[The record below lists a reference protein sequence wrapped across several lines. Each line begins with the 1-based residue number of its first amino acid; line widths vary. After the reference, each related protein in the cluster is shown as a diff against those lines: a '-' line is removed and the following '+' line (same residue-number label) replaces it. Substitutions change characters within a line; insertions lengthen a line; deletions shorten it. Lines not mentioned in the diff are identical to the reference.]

1 MLLAYHPKLTNL
13 RRSCLLAASSASPAL
28 GPCERQARPARCS
41 TADEG
46 APGACPGPARPHGTS
61 SDALACCFQADD
73 EEEALEVLP
82 REGHASPREEH
93 ATCRELRSGSSS
105 EPELSSSA
113 FRCTWPCLSVTRMG
127 SSCCGGL
134 ALPVVIVA
142 RSLPEVAD
150 DASASAPPPP
160 PEDSAHCESWLLGLA
175 PSLASEFMRFCSPG
189 SATSPE
195 SELSWSPTSGSA
207 NHCGKDVMA
216 AHLAMQA
223 VLILSPPHVDKV
235 LQKISSS
242 VSAAASSRYPQKGTR
257 TPRRWGG
264 GCP

>member
-28 GPCERQARPARCS
+28 GPCERQARPACCS
-41 TADEG
+41 AAAKTG
-46 APGACPGPARPHGTS
+46 PKCFWPARAHGAL
-61 SDALACCFQADD
+61 SDALACRFQAED
-73 EEEALEVLP
+73 EYEALEAL
-82 REGHASPREEH
+82 PREEH